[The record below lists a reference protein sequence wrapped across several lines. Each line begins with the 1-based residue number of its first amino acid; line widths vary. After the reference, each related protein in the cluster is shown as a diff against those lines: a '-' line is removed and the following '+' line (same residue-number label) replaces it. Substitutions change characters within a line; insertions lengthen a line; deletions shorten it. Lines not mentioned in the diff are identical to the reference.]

1 MTKALSTKN
10 YVLVLFDKSRFFL
23 DESEAERAKSAL
35 KGGAKYIEI
44 GDSLVM
50 SSAISR
56 LVSGENYDEGEK
68 IRRGEWK
75 CQYDEWHTRG
85 QQCGHGLII

>member
-23 DESEAERAKSAL
+23 DETEAEAVKNAL

-44 GDSLVM
+44 GESLIM

-75 CQYDEWHTRG
+75 CKYDEWHERN
-85 QQCGHGLII
+85 QQCGHGMI